1 MKGKII
7 MDFKKLI
14 EEKNWKD
21 YSVGLGGCRTSNYF
35 LTPCD
40 YDVTIFDNKSLD
52 SEIIQF
58 QNNFV
63 NIHHGSFSES
73 NSKKLIRY
81 DNMQIIQDDSWDL
94 RMLLSKVKEKR
105 LLYFKDYAKNSLF
118 EAIFCCE
125 ITKQG
130 IKENDVFAPCW
141 QKCASYFLADG
152 ITALNH
158 HKPSSTHMLDV
169 LRRFEKNPIN
179 EKISVV
185 NQTVGI
191 ERSIPSLLERMLKST
206 IGFSEKFEKND
217 HHLIIQQK
225 HDYFIQNS
233 MLADCYFYLGY
244 VNKEI
249 FSKFKNSILKQPD
262 LIHILK
268 ISFDIDM
275 DANLLEGQAN
285 LVEKSSNEILEYLSK
300 R

>member
-1 MKGKII
+1 MN
-7 MDFKKLI
+7 FQNLI
-14 EEKNWKD
+14 EEKHWDD
-21 YSVGLGGCRTSNYF
+21 YSVGLGGCRVGDYF
-35 LTPCD
+35 IDQCD
-40 YDVTIFDNKSLD
+40 YDITVFDNETLD
-52 SEIIQF
+52 DELVQF
-58 QNNFV
+58 QNKFV
-63 NIHHGSFSES
+63 NIHHGSFSETK
-73 NSKKLIRY
+73 SKKLIQY
-81 DNMQIIQDDSWDL
+81 DDMQIIQDDSWNL

-105 LLYFKDYAKNSLF
+105 LHYFKDHAKNSLF
-118 EAIFCCE
+118 ESIFCCE

-152 ITALNH
+152 IMALNH
-158 HKPSSTHMLDV
+158 HKPSFTHMLDV
-169 LRRFEKNPIN
+169 LRRFEKNNIN

-191 ERSIPSLLERMLKST
+191 ERSTPSLLERMLKST
-206 IGFSEKFEKND
+206 IGFSAKFEKND
-217 HHLIIQQK
+217 HPLIIQQK

-249 FSKFKNSILKQPD
+249 FSKYKNSILKQPD

-275 DANLLEGQAN
+275 DTNLLESQAN
-285 LVEKSSNEILEYLSK
+285 LVEKSSNDILEYLSK
-300 R
+300 H